1 MLRYKA
7 KIEDL
12 EATLAQKGQVGI
24 WLLALLQMQM
34 IRSILP
40 LDHPVHGPHPG
51 HGLALHSDLS
61 QTVSECSTVCFC
73 PWCFSGQSVNP
84 AIARMRLARET
95 MPEEEEPCTNS

>member
-24 WLLALLQMQM
+24 WLLVLLQMQA
-34 IRSILP
+34 IGSDLP

-61 QTVSECSTVCFC
+61 QTVSECSTLCFC
-73 PWCFSGQSVNP
+73 PWCFSGQNVHQLQQ
-84 AIARMRLARET
+84 RMRLGKKESARGRGA
-95 MPEEEEPCTNS
+95 PYK